1 MESERLMEDMVLSP
15 VYLMRGAH
23 YCEFCPP
30 PLYRKNGDSFV
41 PKMVRD
47 GPKGNGEIHVVDKSG
62 VFYIA
67 PTLIAHYINTHHYMP
82 PTEFIDAVKNTGLK
96 DVVDV

>member
-47 GPKGNGEIHVVDKSG
+47 GP
-62 VFYIA
+62 
-67 PTLIAHYINTHHYMP
+67 
-82 PTEFIDAVKNTGLK
+82 
-96 DVVDV
+96 